1 MENHNDNHKYDDIIN
16 LPHHQSQTRVH
27 MSLYDRAAQFSPFA
41 ALTGYDDAVKE
52 SARLTDKKQE
62 LSDEAISQLNV
73 KLLFIKEQI
82 KNQPEIT
89 ITYFVPDEKKD
100 GGTYTTEKS
109 AVKRIDDFERVIVLE
124 NHTKIPFDDISD
136 IEGEI
141 FRDFNN
147 EF

>member
-62 LSDEAISQLNV
+62 LSDEAVSQLNA
-73 KLLFIKEQI
+73 KLLFIKEHI

-89 ITYFVPDEKKD
+89 VTYFVPDEKKD
-100 GGTYTTEKS
+100 GGTYITEKS
-109 AVKRIDDFERVIVLE
+109 AVKRIDDFERVIILK
-124 NHTKIPFDDISD
+124 NNAKIPFDNISD

-141 FRDFNN
+141 FRDLYD

>member
-27 MSLYDRAAQFSPFA
+27 MSLYDRAAQFSPFS

-52 SARLTDKKQE
+52 SARLTDQKHE
-62 LSDEAISQLNV
+62 LSDEAISQLNA
-73 KLLFIKEQI
+73 KLMFIKEQI

-89 ITYFVPDEKKD
+89 VTYFVPDEKKD
-100 GGTYTTEKS
+100 GGSYITEKS
-109 AVKRIDDFERVIVLE
+109 AVKRIDDFERVIILK
-124 NHTKIPFDDISD
+124 NNAKIPFDNISD

-141 FRDFNN
+141 FRDLYD

>member
-109 AVKRIDDFERVIVLE
+109 AVKRIDDFERVIILE
-124 NHTKIPFDDISD
+124 NHTKIPFDDIAD

>member
-27 MSLYDRAAQFSPFA
+27 MSLYDRAAQFSPFS

-52 SARLTDKKQE
+52 SARLTDQKHE
-62 LSDEAISQLNV
+62 LSDEAISQLNA
-73 KLLFIKEQI
+73 KLMFIKEQI

-89 ITYFVPDEKKD
+89 VTYFVPDEKKD
-100 GGTYTTEKS
+100 GGTYITEKS
-109 AVKRIDDFERVIVLE
+109 AVKRIDDFERVIILK
-124 NHTKIPFDDISD
+124 NNAKIPFDNISD

-141 FRDFNN
+141 FRDLYD

>member
-1 MENHNDNHKYDDIIN
+1 MKNYNDNHKYDDIIN

-27 MSLYDRAAQFSPFA
+27 MSLYDRAAQFSPFS

-52 SARLTDKKQE
+52 SARLTDKKHE
-62 LSDEAISQLNV
+62 LSDEAISQLNA
-73 KLLFIKEQI
+73 KLMFIKEQI

-89 ITYFVPDEKKD
+89 VAYFVPDEKKD
-100 GGTYTTEKS
+100 GGSYITEKS
-109 AVKRIDDFERVIVLE
+109 AVKRIDDFQRVIILK
-124 NHTKIPFDDISD
+124 NNAKIPFDDISD

-141 FRDFNN
+141 FRDLYD

>member
-27 MSLYDRAAQFSPFA
+27 MSLYDRAAQFSPFS

-52 SARLTDKKQE
+52 SARLTDQKHE
-62 LSDEAISQLNV
+62 LSDEAISQLNA
-73 KLLFIKEQI
+73 KLMFIKEQI

-89 ITYFVPDEKKD
+89 VTYFVPDEKKD
-100 GGTYTTEKS
+100 GGTYITKKS
-109 AVKRIDDFERVIVLE
+109 AVKRIDDFQRVIILK
-124 NHTKIPFDDISD
+124 NNAKIPFDDISD
-136 IEGEI
+136 IESEI
-141 FRDFNN
+141 FRDLYD